1 MNSKSTTYTALA
13 VAGYL
18 ALAVTFFFIRGWFVA
33 VPTLFAAVMA
43 AINCRKGGNAIP
55 LALLFSAAGDYAGST
70 GDFIMQVGFFA
81 VAHICYICD
90 FAPRRVAQRPR
101 MIGATALAAITITY
115 LGFVLSHI
123 AEQAEFLA
131 VAVYALI
138 IYIMGATAI
147 FQRRLHYGWYVAA
160 ALLFILSDSLIVFS
174 KYIAPIP
181 NRNAWVMVT
190 YYAAQGLFMT
200 LHLLRRPSAE

>member
-1 MNSKSTTYTALA
+1 MTKSKIYITLA

-18 ALAVTFFFIRGWFVA
+18 ALSVVFFFVRGWFVA
-33 VPTLFAAVMA
+33 VPTLFAAVMT
-43 AINCRKGGNAIP
+43 AIHCRQGGNAIP

-70 GDFIMQVGFFA
+70 GNFLMQVGFFA
-81 VAHICYICD
+81 VTHICYICD
-90 FAPRRVAQRPR
+90 FAPHRVAQRKR
-101 MIGATALAAITITY
+101 MIGATALAAITIIY

-123 AEQAEFLA
+123 AEQSEFLA
-131 VAVYALI
+131 VAMYGLI

-147 FQRRLHYGWYVAA
+147 FQQRLHYGWYVAA
-160 ALLFILSDSLIVFS
+160 SMLFILSDSLIVFG

-181 NRNAWVMVT
+181 NGNTLVMLT

>member
-1 MNSKSTTYTALA
+1 MNSKSTTYTTLA

-18 ALAVTFFFIRGWFVA
+18 ALAVTFFFVRGWFVA

-90 FAPRRVAQRPR
+90 FAPHRVAQRPR
-101 MIGATALAAITITY
+101 MIGATALAAITILY

-123 AEQAEFLA
+123 AEQIEFG
-131 VAVYALI
+131 VGYNIPFVSKSKRRDSKDV
-138 IYIMGATAI
+138 I
-147 FQRRLHYGWYVAA
+147 FHNREGWWNEY
-160 ALLFILSDSLIVFS
+160 
-174 KYIAPIP
+174 K
-181 NRNAWVMVT
+181 
-190 YYAAQGLFMT
+190 
-200 LHLLRRPSAE
+200 

>member
-1 MNSKSTTYTALA
+1 MTKSKIYTSLA

-18 ALAVTFFFIRGWFVA
+18 ALAVAFFFVRGWFVA

-43 AINCRKGGNAIP
+43 ATHCRQGGNAIP

-70 GDFIMQVGFFA
+70 SNFLMQVGFFA
-81 VAHICYICD
+81 VTHICYICD
-90 FAPRRVAQRPR
+90 FAPHRVAQRQR
-101 MIGATALAAITITY
+101 MIGATVLAAITILY

-123 AEQAEFLA
+123 AEQSEFLA

-138 IYIMGATAI
+138 IYIMGATVI
-147 FQRRLHYGWYVAA
+147 FQKRQHYGWYVAA
-160 ALLFILSDSLIVFS
+160 AMLFILSDSLIVFG

-181 NRNAWVMVT
+181 YGNTLVMLT
-190 YYAAQGLFMT
+190 YYAAQGMFMT

>member
-1 MNSKSTTYTALA
+1 MNSKLTTYATSAA
-13 VAGYL
+13 VAYL
-18 ALAVTFFFIRGWFVA
+18 AFAVAFFFIRGWFVA

-43 AINCRKGGNAIP
+43 ATNCRKGGNAIP

-70 GDFIMQVGFFA
+70 GNFIMQVGFFA
-81 VAHICYICD
+81 VAHICFICD
-90 FAPRRVAQRPR
+90 FTPHRVAERPR
-101 MIGATALAAITITY
+101 MIGATILAAFTMLY

-123 AEQAEFLA
+123 DEQTEFLA
-131 VAVYALI
+131 VAIYGLI

-147 FQRRLHYGWYVAA
+147 FQQRQHYGWYVAA
-160 ALLFILSDSLIVFS
+160 ALLFILSDSFIVFG

-181 NRNAWVMVT
+181 NGNTLVMVT

-200 LHLLRRPSAE
+200 LHLLRRPAAE

>member
-1 MNSKSTTYTALA
+1 MTKSKIYTSLA

-18 ALAVTFFFIRGWFVA
+18 ALAVAFFFVRGWFVA

-43 AINCRKGGNAIP
+43 ATHCRQGGNAIP

-70 GDFIMQVGFFA
+70 GNFLMQVGFFA
-81 VAHICYICD
+81 VTHICYICD
-90 FAPRRVAQRPR
+90 FAPHRVAQRQR
-101 MIGATALAAITITY
+101 MIGATVLAAITILY

-123 AEQAEFLA
+123 AEQSEFLA
-131 VAVYALI
+131 VAMYGLV
-138 IYIMGATAI
+138 IYIMGATVI
-147 FQRRLHYGWYVAA
+147 FQKRQRYGWYVAA
-160 ALLFILSDSLIVFS
+160 AMLFILSDSLIVFG

-181 NRNAWVMVT
+181 NGNTLVMLT
-190 YYAAQGLFMT
+190 YYAAQGMFMT